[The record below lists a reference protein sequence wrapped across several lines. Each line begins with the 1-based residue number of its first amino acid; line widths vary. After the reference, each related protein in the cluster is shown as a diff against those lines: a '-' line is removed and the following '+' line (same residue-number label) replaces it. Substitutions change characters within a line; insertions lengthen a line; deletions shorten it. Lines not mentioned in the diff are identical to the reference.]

1 MNTFAHADVAGR
13 SALDRILSPGRA
25 IVAALRERWSRHK
38 TYRQL
43 IRLDDRLL
51 ADMGLTRHQVE
62 AWYRD

>member
-1 MNTFAHADVAGR
+1 MNTFARADVAGR

-25 IVAALRERWSRHK
+25 IAATIQGRWSRYK

-51 ADMGLTRHQVE
+51 ADMGLNRHQIE